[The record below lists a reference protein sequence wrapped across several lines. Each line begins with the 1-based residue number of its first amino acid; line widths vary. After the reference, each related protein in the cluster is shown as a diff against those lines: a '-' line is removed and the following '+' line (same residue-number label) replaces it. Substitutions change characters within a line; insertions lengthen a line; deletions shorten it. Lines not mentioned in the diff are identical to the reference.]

1 LDLSFAPLSN
11 AYLVEA
17 DLSKLENYY
26 PLKVKV
32 CVHCWLVQTEDY
44 AKANEL
50 FSADYTY
57 FSSTSSSW
65 LAHASIYLGIN
76 ND

>member
-1 LDLSFAPLSN
+1 LDLDFAAPSN
-11 AYLVEA
+11 SYLVEA
-17 DLSKLENYY
+17 DLNKPENYY

-44 AKANEL
+44 ANANEL
-50 FSADYTY
+50 FSADYAY
-57 FSSTSSSW
+57 FSSTSSSS